1 MMFYNCACL
10 YSRLGETEKAIET
23 LWAAMAKGYAD
34 DGWLAHD
41 PDLDGLRAHPDFI
54 ALLAARQSS

>member
-1 MMFYNCACL
+1 MMLYNCACL
-10 YSRLGETEKAIET
+10 YSRLGETAKAIES
-23 LWAAMAKGYAD
+23 LRGAMAKGYAD

-54 ALLAARQSS
+54 ALLATRQHS